1 MRFRTVRRLTFLVP
15 IMVLG
20 LVFAAVVSACGG
32 EKAEKVDLDDWVDD
46 ICDATETLA
55 TAEDTAVDAYFDV
68 DSDDSDD
75 VRDGFADYVE
85 MYDKALDRFGRSAER
100 AGEPEID
107 KGDKVA
113 EAVQLWVEE
122 EKKNIERAER
132 GVRDLDTVDEIDA
145 AFEAIKLAD
154 FLEFLEDT
162 KSSDLNDIVEA
173 FDDIEPCSRFL
184 FVD

>member
-1 MRFRTVRRLTFLVP
+1 MLAVLV
-15 IMVLG
+15 G
-20 LVFAAVVSACGG
+20 AACGG
-32 EKAEKVDLDDWVDD
+32 GDSVEKVDADDWVDD
-46 ICDATETLA
+46 ICASTEEM
-55 TAEDTAVDAYFDV
+55 AESEDEAVNAYYDV
-68 DSDDSDD
+68 ESDDPDEI
-75 VRDGFADYVE
+75 RDGFGEYVE
-85 MYDKALDRFGRSAER
+85 IYSKALDRFARNAER
-100 AGEPEID
+100 SGEPDID

-132 GVRDLDTVDEIDA
+132 GTRDLDTVDEIDA

-162 KSSDLNDIVEA
+162 ESNDLNDIVEA
-173 FDDIEPCSRFL
+173 FDEIEDCSRFL